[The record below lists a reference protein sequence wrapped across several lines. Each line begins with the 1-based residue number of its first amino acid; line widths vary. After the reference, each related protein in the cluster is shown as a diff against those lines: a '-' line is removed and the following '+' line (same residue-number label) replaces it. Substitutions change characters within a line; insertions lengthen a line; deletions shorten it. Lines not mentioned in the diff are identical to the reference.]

1 MIQPDGPIK
10 LSIFIVLGFSG
21 RQLQDSD
28 DRSRQPSKRQFRG
41 VAEHVSVRGPRQKHQ
56 TEGETQPTQC
66 QPSRDTIPR
75 DYLGTEGGSDPLE
88 NATGGSGNDGE

>member
-1 MIQPDGPIK
+1 MLSSAFENNKDIICTFSKFIIIQFFPVVCLI
-10 LSIFIVLGFSG
+10 L
-21 RQLQDSD
+21 
-28 DRSRQPSKRQFRG
+28 FRG

-56 TEGETQPTQC
+56 TEGEMQPTQC